1 MYLKQ
6 LSVFLENKPGKLESI
21 LKVLSEGGINML
33 TLTIAELSDFGIVRM
48 IVNKPEEAKKLL
60 KEKHITCS
68 TTNVLAIAIDDTPGS
83 LLKAI
88 DMFKERNLNIEYM
101 YAFTEKKGD
110 KAIMIFRFEDAELAA
125 KTLVEEGY
133 DVMKNIDIIGE

>member
-1 MYLKQ
+1 MYVKQ
-6 LSVFLENKPGKLESI
+6 LSIFLENKPGKLQSI
-21 LKVLSEGGINML
+21 LKVLKDGNINML

-48 IVNKPEEAKKLL
+48 VVDKPAEAKTLL
-60 KEKHITCS
+60 KENRITCS
-68 TTNVLAIAIDDTPGS
+68 ITDVLAIAIDDTPGS
-83 LLKAI
+83 LLGAI
-88 DMFKERNLNIEYM
+88 DMFKEKNLNIEYM

-110 KAIMIFRFEDAELAA
+110 KAIMIFRFEDVELAA